1 MTVYFSPRVLG
12 ANNSMR
18 AIRSQLSQVVA
29 AAITIAASLAVL
41 VIAPNATAWA
51 QDTASPNRHSVA
63 EEDSTMVR
71 FSLEHSTNTVLF
83 KFVADEAGN
92 LSAGTLYAA
101 KATRNEDERLGL
113 EWIELG
119 NGNDGD
125 IAFAIATLQLPE

>member
-1 MTVYFSPRVLG
+1 
-12 ANNSMR
+12 MR

-51 QDTASPNRHSVA
+51 QDAASPNRHSVA
-63 EEDSTMVR
+63 EEHSTMVR
-71 FSLEHSTNTVLF
+71 FSLENSTNTVLF

-101 KATRNEDERLGL
+101 KATRNEDESLGL

-119 NGNDGD
+119 NGNEPIKGYVY
-125 IAFAIATLQLPE
+125 LNR